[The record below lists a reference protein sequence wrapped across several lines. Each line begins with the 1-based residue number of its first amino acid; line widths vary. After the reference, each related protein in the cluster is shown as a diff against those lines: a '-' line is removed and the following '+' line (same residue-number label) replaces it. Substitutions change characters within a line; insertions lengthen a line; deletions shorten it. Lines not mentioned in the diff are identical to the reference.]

1 MWALQ
6 LLLLACAL
14 IVSRRVDAFRW
25 TRALTTSRSIF
36 TLSRDS
42 AQGAPLPCSALCSA
56 SEGRGE
62 DLDAR
67 VALLEQER
75 LESFLEKKTRAW
87 EGNWDILKRKSQ
99 VPSEEYGATDVV
111 DVIMTSLRESDSPQL
126 DHGPA
131 VILSFACE
139 NGALADSNMD
149 PSGLGS
155 FLRSRYSTLLDWRR
169 YEIEETQEVTNEN
182 DLFERCT
189 VRVKVSGWGFLLGSL
204 GSGEEDDEDLYEFSM
219 VQEKKNWLVD
229 VIVKRS

>member
-6 LLLLACAL
+6 LLLPACVL
-14 IVSRRVDAFRW
+14 IISRRVDAFRW

-36 TLSRDS
+36 TSGRDS
-42 AQGAPLPCSALCSA
+42 AQGAPLPCSA
-56 SEGRGE
+56 GRGE
-62 DLDAR
+62 DVDAC

-75 LESFLEKKTRAW
+75 LESFLEKKNRAW
-87 EGNWDILKRKSQ
+87 EGNWDVLKRKSQ
-99 VPSEEYGATDVV
+99 VPSEDYCATDVV
-111 DVIMTSLRESDSPQL
+111 DLIMTSLRESDSPQL

-131 VILSFACE
+131 VILSFAFE

-189 VRVKVSGWGFLLGSL
+189 VRVKVSGWGSLLGSL
-204 GSGEEDDEDLYEFSM
+204 GSGEEDDEGLYEFSM